1 MHSYILALFGM
12 FIGMLPRTSAAQ
24 LDLEEMLSE
33 TAIVEE
39 EDSATD
45 EILTEKEETKSQQED
60 IADDEDAE
68 IPEVEDGEDTIATP
82 EEDEDPE
89 DSVDDEDIEEIED
102 TPQTQS
108 VDDETVAKTDAEDD
122 FMTQY
127 LNEIEE
133 QEKAP
138 KSEAMRLMMQK
149 DDTSVLPE
157 DTQKLFE
164 ESAKIRQ
171 KQRERLLQ
179 SGDEEEEEEDTVETE
194 DNAEDEET
202 TADDAETTE
211 AVTDEED
218 TEAEETD
225 DAEDITETEEAEE
238 NEEVEEVE
246 EAADASADSVTANES
261 EEVKEAPKTSTQSA
275 TEIDES
281 AADKTPPAPQK
292 SVKSADKA
300 PFGLTWGASI
310 EQTQKAG
317 FEMQEITFG
326 EYVGTGLIKN
336 PQQQRTFFD
345 KIVAVFGTRNRL
357 NAVFAQSPFI
367 DDLPNAEKALKIYH
381 TYYEALAKKYGN
393 DKEHFIPNDENENSA
408 IGNDRFLKDLQEGK
422 ASLFATFHNDIIKV
436 TLSVAVNAEAK
447 SYVTMDYENTL
458 LQQQEKDAD
467 LNELMKDL

>member
-24 LDLEEMLSE
+24 LDLEGMLSE

-39 EDSATD
+39 EDAATD

-60 IADDEDAE
+60 IANDEDAE
-68 IPEVEDGEDTIATP
+68 IPEVEDDEDTDATP
-82 EEDEDPE
+82 EEDEAPE
-89 DSVDDEDIEEIED
+89 DSADDEDIEDIED
-102 TPQTQS
+102 TPQTKS
-108 VDDETVAKTDAEDD
+108 ADDEIAAETVAEDD

-179 SGDEEEEEEDTVETE
+179 SSDEEEDTVETE
-194 DNAEDEET
+194 DNAEDKET
-202 TADDAETTE
+202 TADDAENTE
-211 AVTDEED
+211 AVADEED
-218 TEAEETD
+218 TEAEDTD

-238 NEEVEEVE
+238 NEEVEE
-246 EAADASADSVTANES
+246 AADASADSVNES
-261 EEVKEAPKTSTQSA
+261 EEVKEAPKTSVQSA
-275 TEIDES
+275 TDTDES
-281 AADKTPPAPQK
+281 AADKTPPTPQK

>member
-24 LDLEEMLSE
+24 LDLEGMLSE

-39 EDSATD
+39 EDAATD

-60 IADDEDAE
+60 IANDEDAE
-68 IPEVEDGEDTIATP
+68 IPEVEDDEDTDATP
-82 EEDEDPE
+82 EEDEAPE
-89 DSVDDEDIEEIED
+89 DSVDDEDIED

-108 VDDETVAKTDAEDD
+108 ADDETVAKTDAEDD

-179 SGDEEEEEEDTVETE
+179 SSDEEEEEEDTVETE

-211 AVTDEED
+211 AVADEEN
-218 TEAEETD
+218 TEAEKTD
-225 DAEDITETEEAEE
+225 DAEDITENGEVEE
-238 NEEVEEVE
+238 NEEVEEVDE
-246 EAADASADSVTANES
+246 TPTDSVNES
-261 EEVKEAPKTSTQSA
+261 EEVKEAPKTSAQSA
-275 TEIDES
+275 TDTDES
-281 AADKTPPAPQK
+281 AADTTPPTPQK